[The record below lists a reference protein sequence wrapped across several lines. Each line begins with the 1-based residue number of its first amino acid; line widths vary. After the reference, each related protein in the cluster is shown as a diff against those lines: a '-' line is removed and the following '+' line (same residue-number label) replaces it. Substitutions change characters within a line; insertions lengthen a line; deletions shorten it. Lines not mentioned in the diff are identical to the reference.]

1 MVTLPIL
8 ELWLNMQITMAMAP
22 THALLGA
29 ICSGVNNL
37 PVNGMAGPMVTLLA
51 AYAILNR

>member
-1 MVTLPIL
+1 MVTLQIL

-22 THALLGA
+22 TQALLWA
-29 ICSGVNNL
+29 ICTELNNL
-37 PVNGMAGPMVTLLA
+37 PANGMAGPMVTLLA